1 MHRDSVDFLDSFDRR
16 VKGDSDLG
24 ALDAPAFLAA
34 LLDWHVTSYFRIVE
48 EFENA
53 VDKLD
58 RQAMR
63 PRGSRDLLSELA
75 KMRQR
80 VAFVR
85 RVLTPHREV
94 YAALTRPDFQVVADS
109 TSAQQFRILA
119 GRLDRAIESVENAR
133 ESLVGSFDMFTTQT
147 TLRTNDV
154 MKVLTLVSFVWFPA
168 SVIVGIAAL
177 LLKTPVDPV
186 ATPGFWIMLAAI
198 ASIGLATVAIA
209 RWKRWI

>member
-1 MHRDSVDFLDSFDRR
+1 
-16 VKGDSDLG
+16 
-24 ALDAPAFLAA
+24 
-34 LLDWHVTSYFRIVE
+34 
-48 EFENA
+48 
-53 VDKLD
+53 
-58 RQAMR
+58 
-63 PRGSRDLLSELA
+63 
-75 KMRQR
+75 
-80 VAFVR
+80 
-85 RVLTPHREV
+85 
-94 YAALTRPDFQVVADS
+94 
-109 TSAQQFRILA
+109 
-119 GRLDRAIESVENAR
+119 
-133 ESLVGSFDMFTTQT
+133 MFTTQT